1 MNAAKLPATSVVPA
15 TVPAVLVKPLAAED
29 RSLDPAESQ
38 ARAPP
43 RRLGSALRAEPSLN
57 RGEGAS
63 ARRKFPIPFA
73 GKEDRGWQAATL
85 TNCAPGSVWMS
96 ISAERCRKIRGCI
109 AR

>member
-1 MNAAKLPATSVVPA
+1 MNAAQLPATAVVPA
-15 TVPAVLVKPLAAED
+15 TVPAVLAEPLAAED
-29 RSLDPAESQ
+29 RSLDPTESQ
-38 ARAPP
+38 ARAPQ

-96 ISAERCRKIRGCI
+96 ISAARC
-109 AR
+109 